1 MGKLSRDKI
10 REIKELLDRDGE
22 LSAEWKELLFPCE
35 EGSTAE
41 HCRELL
47 FNVDDDIL
55 VLDAD
60 HRVVD
65 FNGETLST
73 SGEPREAVLG
83 RRCHEVLLGRT
94 EPCHEPGGDCHI
106 DSVLRTGET
115 TSCRHVV
122 ENDDGSSR
130 HVHVRLS
137 PLKSKGKQVTN
148 VVVACRDV
156 TELVRA
162 QAASV
167 RSERRYR
174 ELFDRV
180 RNAVVV
186 YTPADDGENFEITD
200 FNLAASRIEGVK
212 REDVVGRLVTE
223 AFPGVEEFGLLEV
236 IRKVHRTGEPA
247 NHPIRFYK
255 DKRITGWRENWVY
268 KLPSGELVAVYD
280 DLTEQKKFEQELSAS
295 EARFHALFTT
305 MQEGVVLHEMVYDV
319 DGNAIDYRILDVNEA
334 FESLTGLRRRD
345 VAGGLASK
353 VYGSGEP
360 PYFDIYEKVARTG
373 QPTSFDSY
381 FPPMDKHFF
390 ISVFAPERDHFATV
404 FFDITD
410 IKKSQ
415 KALAESEGK
424 YRTLVEM
431 FPHTI
436 IIIQDGKF
444 AFVNQAT
451 LDLMG
456 LEDEDEMI
464 GEDILPLVVE
474 KDRERIGTYMAD
486 RLAGRSDVPW
496 HYELQIVRAN
506 GEPADLEV
514 FVEKIAYQG
523 KPAIQAMAMDI
534 TQRKLADEERR
545 NLEAQMMQTQKLESL
560 GVLAGGIAH
569 DFNNLLMGI
578 LGHADLALMELP
590 PSSPSSSSI
599 GEIEKAA
606 RQAAELCKQMLAY
619 SGKGRFVTERLS
631 LQQIVEDIAHLLKV
645 SISKRSILKF
655 DFAPE
660 LPPIEA
666 DPSQIRQVV
675 MNLIVNASEALGE
688 KSGIISVVS
697 GLMECDEEYLTD
709 VFLASELKEGVYVFL
724 EVSDTGCGMDKETSR
739 KIFDPFFT
747 TKFTGRGLGLAAVLG
762 IVRSHNGAIQV
773 YSEPDRG
780 TTFKVLFPAVL
791 DGATPQPVA
800 EPITDVFRGQGT
812 VLVVDDEPSARTV
825 TKLFLEKAGFDT
837 LLARDGEEAVQVFKD
852 HSDEITAVVLD
863 LTMPRMGG
871 EATFRELRRIR
882 ADVKVL
888 LSSGYNELEV
898 TQRFIGKGLA
908 GFIQKPY
915 KFSVLMKKLKEIL

>member
-1 MGKLSRDKI
+1 M
-10 REIKELLDRDGE
+10 
-22 LSAEWKELLFPCE
+22 
-35 EGSTAE
+35 
-41 HCRELL
+41 
-47 FNVDDDIL
+47 
-55 VLDAD
+55 
-60 HRVVD
+60 
-65 FNGETLST
+65 
-73 SGEPREAVLG
+73 
-83 RRCHEVLLGRT
+83 
-94 EPCHEPGGDCHI
+94 
-106 DSVLRTGET
+106 
-115 TSCRHVV
+115 
-122 ENDDGSSR
+122 
-130 HVHVRLS
+130 HVRLS

-247 NHPIRFYK
+247 SHPIRFYK

-280 DLTEQKKFEQELSAS
+280 DLTEQKNFEQELSAS

-353 VYGSGEP
+353 IYGSGEP